1 MKVSFGGNHLIITNN
16 TFERDSL
23 FNDIQKGTTYY
34 KNAGNTYLY
43 KVDNNKVL
51 LIDGKEGEDV
61 SRLRSSALG
70 GVNNNIKQK
79 AIINGY
85 KEKAVIIDVRDNAYT
100 QTTKYN
106 IDDFDDDKFKNHNLL
121 IEDIQFKKNYINPGK
136 HEEESPY
143 EIPSNPAPQRITRR
157 I

>member
-1 MKVSFGGNHLIITNN
+1 MKVSFGGNHLIFTNN
-16 TFERDSL
+16 TLERDSL
-23 FNDIQKGTTYY
+23 FNYIKKGATYY

-61 SRLRSSALG
+61 SRLSSSALMR
-70 GVNNNIKQK
+70 VNDNIKQK

-85 KEKAVIIDVRDNAYT
+85 KEKAVIIDVRDNAYYQT
-100 QTTKYN
+100 QKYN
-106 IDDFDDDKFKNHNLL
+106 NNNFSNEFENNNLL
-121 IEDIQFKKNYINPGK
+121 IEDLPLKKNYTKPK
-136 HEEESPY
+136 KYEEEFPP
-143 EIPSNPAPQRITRR
+143 EIPTNPSPQRIPRR